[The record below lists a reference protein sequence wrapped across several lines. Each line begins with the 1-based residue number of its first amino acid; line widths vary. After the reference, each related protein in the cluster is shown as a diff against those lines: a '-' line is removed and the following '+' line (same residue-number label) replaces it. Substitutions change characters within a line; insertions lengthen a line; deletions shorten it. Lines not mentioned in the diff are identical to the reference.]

1 MWQHGVAKFT
11 QWSTSFALERKSTWK
26 MVIRCVNETSA
37 DSISLLLFWI
47 MYNMDPKFREYCI
60 EVVNTRPCFFLS
72 ISGLRCMW
80 QLRVAM

>member
-37 DSISLLLFWI
+37 DSISLLLFGL
-47 MYNMDPKFREYCI
+47 CI
-60 EVVNTRPCFFLS
+60 TWTPNSEN
-72 ISGLRCMW
+72 IALR
-80 QLRVAM
+80 